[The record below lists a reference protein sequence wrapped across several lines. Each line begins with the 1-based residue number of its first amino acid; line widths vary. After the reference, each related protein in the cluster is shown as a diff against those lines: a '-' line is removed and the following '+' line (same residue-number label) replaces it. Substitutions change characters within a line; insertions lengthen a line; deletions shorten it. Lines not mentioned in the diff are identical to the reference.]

1 MQQYNKVIQKLI
13 NFDDFLK
20 GNLNKHNSNW
30 PEIPD
35 HPFKILITGKK
46 NSLFNLTNQQ
56 TNINNF
62 FIC

>member
-35 HPFKILITGKK
+35 HPFKILIIGKK
-46 NSLFNLTNQQ
+46 K
-56 TNINNF
+56 
-62 FIC
+62 FII